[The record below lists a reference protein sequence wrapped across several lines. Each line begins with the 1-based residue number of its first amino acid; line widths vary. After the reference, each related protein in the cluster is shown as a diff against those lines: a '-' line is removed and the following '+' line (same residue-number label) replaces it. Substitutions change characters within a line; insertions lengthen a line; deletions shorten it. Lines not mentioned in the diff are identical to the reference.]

1 MNMKNKKYSNLI
13 IQILGFVAIFFAWPY
28 LMKLLSINSM
38 VMGTIAFIA
47 IILWIFFGIN
57 AIVTHYVDAYKIGG
71 IENLKYELVMGLTIL
86 YAFGLFVLF
95 FVGIS
100 NESEIQIY
108 LSLIGAALGLL
119 RGYFINNR
127 FSIKKLLKI
136 LLFAIGGF
144 ASSFLLIK
152 LLFIN
157 PFLVLVGYVLWL
169 IISSIVF
176 RNEIK

>member
-1 MNMKNKKYSNLI
+1 MKSIKYRNFI
-13 IQILGFVAIFFAWPY
+13 IQILVVLAFIFAWHY
-28 LMKLLSINSM
+28 LWKFLSINSM

>member
-1 MNMKNKKYSNLI
+1 MKNKKYRNFI
-13 IQILGFVAIFFAWPY
+13 IQILGVVAIIFAWHY
-28 LMKLLSINSM
+28 LWKLLLINPQVIGAIS
-38 VMGTIAFIA
+38 VMA
-47 IILWIFFGIN
+47 IILWLFFGIN
-57 AIVTHYVDAYKIGG
+57 GIVTHYVDAYKLGG
-71 IENLKYELVMGLTIL
+71 VKYLKYELVMGLTIL

-108 LSLIGAALGLL
+108 LSLTGAALGLL

-136 LLFAIGGF
+136 LLFVMGGF
-144 ASSFLLIK
+144 ASYFLLIK

-157 PFLVLVGYVLWL
+157 PFLVLAGYVLFA
-169 IISSIVF
+169 IIFSIVF
-176 RNEIK
+176 PKEIK

>member
-1 MNMKNKKYSNLI
+1 MRNKKYLI
-13 IQILGFVAIFFAWPY
+13 FALQILLA
-28 LMKLLSINSM
+28 
-38 VMGTIAFIA
+38 IA
-47 IILWIFFGIN
+47 IIFGWNYFWVLVMSNKIISGILILTAGSLWIFFGIN
-57 AIVTHYVDAYKIGG
+57 GVVTHYVDAYKIGG

-152 LLFIN
+152 LIFIN
-157 PFLVLVGYVLWL
+157 PLLALVGFVLFG
-169 IISSIVF
+169 IIIQLYF
-176 RNEIK
+176 LKK